1 MTVSSL
7 LMYKPGMEKISGVAV
22 LVMAAVLVVAT
33 AAHCL
38 GF

>member
-1 MTVSSL
+1 MMNAFL
-7 LMYKPGMEKISGVAV
+7 IPAPEMMKITGRAV
-22 LVMAAVLVVAT
+22 LVMAAVLAVAT